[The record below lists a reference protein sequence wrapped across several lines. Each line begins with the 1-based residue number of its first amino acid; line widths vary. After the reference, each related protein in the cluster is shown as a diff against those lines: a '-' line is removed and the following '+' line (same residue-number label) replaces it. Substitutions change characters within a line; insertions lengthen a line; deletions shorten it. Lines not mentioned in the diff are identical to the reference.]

1 MKDIELFAFDLDGTL
16 LDTAPDFFKSVNI
29 LRQKYNLD
37 EADYVQVR
45 SLVSQGAASL
55 AAYALELK
63 LDETEA
69 IEFHRQELLEIYEE
83 CCLDATKPFD
93 GVDTLLAKLNEKQI
107 KWGIVTNK
115 PRKFAEKIVIN
126 KLYKHNPPFL
136 VCPDDVGARKPEPDG
151 LIQALKISNTNSKNS
166 IYIGDH
172 RIDIEAG
179 KNAKMITGAAAYGY
193 IPLEDDANN
202 WGAKYIF
209 LHAKEI
215 ETLT

>member
-16 LDTAPDFFKSVNI
+16 LDTAPDFFKTVNI

-93 GVDTLLAKLNEKQI
+93 GVDTLLAKLNERQI

-126 KLYKHNPPFL
+126 KLDKHNPPFL
-136 VCPDDVGARKPEPDG
+136 VCPDDVGARKPEPEG

>member
-93 GVDTLLAKLNEKQI
+93 GVDTLLAKLNEKKI

-115 PRKFAEKIVIN
+115 PRKFAEKIVRN
-126 KLYKHNPPFL
+126 KLDKLKSLPNGNRRYNVYISDMFL
-136 VCPDDVGARKPEPDG
+136 DNLFIYAYVYICAYLHQG
-151 LIQALKISNTNSKNS
+151 LL
-166 IYIGDH
+166 
-172 RIDIEAG
+172 
-179 KNAKMITGAAAYGY
+179 
-193 IPLEDDANN
+193 
-202 WGAKYIF
+202 F
-209 LHAKEI
+209 L
-215 ETLT
+215 

>member
-63 LDETEA
+63 LDDTEA

-83 CCLDATKPFD
+83 CCLDATQPFD

-126 KLYKHNPPFL
+126 KLDKHNAPFL

>member
-1 MKDIELFAFDLDGTL
+1 M
-16 LDTAPDFFKSVNI
+16 
-29 LRQKYNLD
+29 
-37 EADYVQVR
+37 
-45 SLVSQGAASL
+45 
-55 AAYALELK
+55 
-63 LDETEA
+63 
-69 IEFHRQELLEIYEE
+69 
-83 CCLDATKPFD
+83 DATQPFD

-115 PRKFAEKIVIN
+115 PRKCRKNCEN
-126 KLYKHNPPFL
+126 KLDKHNPPFL
-136 VCPDDVGARKPEPDG
+136 VCPDEGGKPEPDG

-179 KNAKMITGAAAYGY
+179 KNAKMIMVLQMD

-202 WGAKYIF
+202 WEAKYIF